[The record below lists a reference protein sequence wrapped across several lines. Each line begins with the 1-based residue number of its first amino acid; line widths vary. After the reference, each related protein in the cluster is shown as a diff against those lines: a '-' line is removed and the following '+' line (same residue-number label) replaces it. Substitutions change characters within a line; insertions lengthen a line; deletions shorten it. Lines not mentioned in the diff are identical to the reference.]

1 MNTIALKF
9 TLKNKL
15 FYVVFSFFIVDSK
28 LVGDYNNSAR
38 NNMLRQHDKEGDSSE
53 DKKGNHYTYCRG
65 YGTLTRIHQPGTQQS
80 GRHQR

>member
-1 MNTIALKF
+1 
-9 TLKNKL
+9 
-15 FYVVFSFFIVDSK
+15 
-28 LVGDYNNSAR
+28 
-38 NNMLRQHDKEGDSSE
+38 MLRQHDKEGDSSE